1 MADKQMERLQ
11 QDRNIVMANSDSTRS
26 AVEIYFDQLRRT
38 LQERE
43 EAVLYTLR
51 KYTDIKLSTLDL
63 HHQKLQE
70 DHMAIKRAM
79 DSLEMLLQQNNNELD
94 CSLLVNSRE
103 IEDKLE
109 RHQHSV
115 LSVCDTLSQAKYA
128 AKFLSFSGDQVL
140 CEPLKEAG
148 VLNECQK
155 IPEKNI
161 LSMQR
166 VVVSSQEDPYL
177 HVPSKFEDLQ
187 TNGPQKEVRID
198 GRKRTQRA
206 LKMSDMLEDE
216 DVEYQIPREF
226 VGSPPEDQVARS
238 LAEGLFMSSDSTKP
252 VKKPNQNGI
261 GPDCQSLESSP
272 PPSRTAPSLPPRRN
286 RGRVPVPPPSQRGA
300 PVLPPRNKSRAGNSS
315 PVLSSNLE
323 LDSDDEYVI
332 SPALE
337 APPGSATQGGNDST
351 EEGGDDFYAVPRPL
365 SQNLDLYDVP
375 RMQENDVDPN
385 ATYDVPRDL
394 LSSPMQDLVPLH
406 ATLPKRS
413 ENGAL
418 PKFQQHDG
426 PSHHTM
432 PKKNGTLKLLP
443 QGECVDV
450 PHRSVSPRPKPRR
463 SPSSASCQRDESP
476 SEHPDRSP
484 TISIRYKSSTLKPK
498 HMNHTSASSSKKN
511 RRPSDGSAASS
522 NKEESSSMDES
533 TDASYK
539 EGYINR
545 QYINTMLPVNFTSD
559 SSADNKKPIPTPRQK
574 DKDKRRSN
582 TIVGVL
588 PLPPPQSAPPGSGTS
603 KPVFRWDRET
613 PHSAGIPE
621 HVMTLPPRVGARGFH
636 SVLIK
641 PLTILTNEQLGEQ
654 VDGEKVYPCGV
665 CCSPVTDLLVVTD
678 VFNHC
683 IRLVDPITGR
693 AIERIGKEGRSWGQ
707 FKEPS
712 AVIMDSNEHIFVAEL
727 DNPRVQKFTSRG
739 KYLLKFGQKA
749 FWGKQLHDP
758 YGLALSPDDRLYIT
772 DWEKGRIYVYQKD
785 GRHVTTIGKDNPFL
799 KFPAGIVFD
808 KKGQLLVADRGKHC
822 VWVMSPEGKPLG
834 RIGTVGTGEGELQ
847 LPHGIAVLQ
856 DNTIAVSESGNHRIS
871 IFAPW
876 PNGKFIRSF
885 GRKGLLPGMF
895 HYPRHMCV
903 DNKGQLVVADE
914 SNQRL
919 QIFKVG

>member
-11 QDRNIVMANSDSTRS
+11 QDRNTVVANSDSTRS

-70 DHMAIKRAM
+70 DHVAIKRAIE
-79 DSLEMLLQQNNNELD
+79 SLETLLQQNNNELD

-115 LSVCDTLSQAKYA
+115 LSGCDTLDQAKYA

-187 TNGPQKEVRID
+187 TNGPQQEVRID

-226 VGSPPEDQVARS
+226 TGDQVARS
-238 LAEGLFMSSDSTKP
+238 LAEGLFMSSDSTKQ
-252 VKKPNQNGI
+252 VKEPTRNGI
-261 GPDCQSLESSP
+261 GPSRIESDAVS

-286 RGRVPVPPPSQRGA
+286 RGKAPVPPPPRQGG
-300 PVLPPRNKSRAGNSS
+300 PVLPPQNKNRTGSSS
-315 PVLSSNLE
+315 PVLSPNLE

-332 SPALE
+332 SPLLVG
-337 APPGSATQGGNDST
+337 PGSATQGGNDST
-351 EEGGDDFYAVPRPL
+351 EDGGDDFYSVPRPL
-365 SQNLDLYDVP
+365 SQMDLYDVP
-375 RMQENDVDPN
+375 RMLENDIDPN

-394 LSSPMQDLVPLH
+394 LSSPMQDFVHSTH
-406 ATLPKRS
+406 APKPS

-418 PKFQQHDG
+418 PIFQPHEG

-432 PKKNGTLKLLP
+432 PKKNGALKLPP

-450 PHRSVSPRPKPRR
+450 PHPSLSPRPKPRR
-463 SPSSASCQRDESP
+463 SPSSASCSRDKSP
-476 SEHPDRSP
+476 TEHPDRSP
-484 TISIRYKSSTLKPK
+484 TISIKYKSSTLNPK
-498 HMNHTSASSSKKN
+498 HTSVSSSKKR
-511 RRPSDGSAASS
+511 RRPSDGSSASS
-522 NKEESSSMDES
+522 DKEESSSKEKS
-533 TDASYK
+533 TDVSFK
-539 EGYINR
+539 EGYINNR
-545 QYINTMLPVNFTSD
+545 QYINTMLPVNFSAIE
-559 SSADNKKPIPTPRQK
+559 SNADNKKPIPTPRQK

-582 TIVGVL
+582 TIVL

-603 KPVFRWDRET
+603 KPMFRWDRDT

-621 HVMTLPPRVGARGFH
+621 HVMTLPPRVGMRGLH
-636 SVLIK
+636 SVLLK
-641 PLTILTNEQLGEQ
+641 PLTILTNKQLGEQ
-654 VDGEKVYPCGV
+654 ADGEKVYPCGV

-683 IRLVDPITGR
+683 IRLVDPITGK

-799 KFPAGIVFD
+799 KFPAGLVFD

-822 VWVMSPEGKPLG
+822 VWVMSQEGKPIG
-834 RIGTVGTGEGELQ
+834 RIGTAGTGEGELQ

-856 DNTIAVSESGNHRIS
+856 DNTIAVSESGNHRVS